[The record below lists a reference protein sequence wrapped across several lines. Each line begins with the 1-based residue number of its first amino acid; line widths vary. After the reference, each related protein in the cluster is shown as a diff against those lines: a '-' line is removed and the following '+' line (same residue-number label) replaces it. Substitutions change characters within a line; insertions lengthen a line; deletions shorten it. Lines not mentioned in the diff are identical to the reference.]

1 MLKLRHVYKTYQ
13 NDRHVLRDL
22 NFETNE
28 SGLYFIKG
36 ESGSGKTTLFKLL
49 TAMIKPTSGEIFFN
63 SVPISNLT
71 AEKISEY
78 RKNVGIIFQD
88 YKLISRLTI
97 AENITLPMKIQKK
110 SSVEIQ
116 NKLGALI
123 EKLNLGD
130 FINEYPEH
138 ISGGQQQKAAVA
150 RALIADP
157 ELIIADEPTG
167 NLDAQNSLALIQIL
181 SDYAAGHSIKG
192 ATVFIATHD
201 ESILKKNN
209 QRILTLQNGQLN
221 L

>member
-22 NFETNE
+22 NFEANE

-49 TAMIKPTSGEIFFN
+49 TAMTKPTSGEIFFN
-63 SVPISNLT
+63 SVSISNLN

-88 YKLISRLTI
+88 YKLISSLTI
-97 AENITLPMKIQKK
+97 AENIALPLKIQKL
-110 SSVEIQ
+110 SATEIQ
-116 NKLGALI
+116 KKLNALT
-123 EKLNLGD
+123 EKLNLKD
-130 FINEYPEH
+130 FINEYPDY

-150 RALIADP
+150 RALIGNP

-167 NLDAQNSLALIQIL
+167 NLDAQNSSGLIQIL
-181 SDYAAGHSIKG
+181 ADYAEAHSVKG

-201 ESILKKNN
+201 ESVLQKNN
-209 QRILTLQNGQLN
+209 RRTLTLQNGQLN
-221 L
+221 S